1 MEINKDTQI
10 VSDVLQTK
18 TREPTYSKLAIAR
31 ESATVACI
39 PAEIRKQA
47 GEAKS
52 FKVEKGKLSG
62 VP

>member
-1 MEINKDTQI
+1 MLKYM
-10 VSDVLQTK
+10 K
-18 TREPTYSKLAIAR
+18 TDPVRKAKAVYSELAIAR